1 MGCYDHTHARLGWG
15 QWHRGAIEEG
25 TACST
30 LGMNGVLVRRGLQTG
45 LYQGQIKEPIVL
57 TVHRD
62 TDAGLH
68 QVFEDAPVAIQ
79 AI

>member
-1 MGCYDHTHARLGWG
+1 M
-15 QWHRGAIEEG
+15 
-25 TACST
+25 
-30 LGMNGVLVRRGLQTG
+30 QTG